1 LNQNRAISASAAQ
14 SSLLRLPMR
23 YNASMPKA
31 TQQAQRLDTER
42 KHASAPP
49 ARVVEQRYRLQ
60 PGDLPATGLQAEVTR
75 ITRQGVETVMPV
87 LQLRGAPRPLLL
99 DEENVRRMVAVA
111 GSPLQGDWIGVTIML
126 RVDNTAE
133 TPTIRIDA
141 PDAVVATSAPRPPA
155 SQWRA
160 ALLLLAVL
168 ALAFGA
174 VYLVENWTL
183 IVDYLPR

>member
-1 LNQNRAISASAAQ
+1 MRPQPAQ
-14 SSLLRLPMR
+14 SSPLRLPMR
-23 YNASMPKA
+23 YNAPMPKA

-42 KHASAPP
+42 KHAAAAP

-60 PGDLPATGLQAEVTR
+60 PADLPATGLQAEVTR
-75 ITRQGVETVMPV
+75 ITRQGVEAVTPV
-87 LQLRGAPRPLLL
+87 LHLRGAPRPLLL
-99 DEENVRRMVAVA
+99 DEENVRRMAAVA
-111 GSPLQGDWIGVTIML
+111 GSPLQGDWIGVTVML
-126 RVDNTAE
+126 RVDNTAG

-141 PDAVVATSAPRPPA
+141 PDAAVATSALRPPA

-183 IVDYLPR
+183 ILGFLPR